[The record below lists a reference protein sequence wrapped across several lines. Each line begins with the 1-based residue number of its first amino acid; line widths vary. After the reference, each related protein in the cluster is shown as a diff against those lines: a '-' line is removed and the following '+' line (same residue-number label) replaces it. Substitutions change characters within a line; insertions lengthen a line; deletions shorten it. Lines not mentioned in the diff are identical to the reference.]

1 MIHPLRSYIKRA
13 IIFVPVFILL
23 YNNGSNFYGLS
34 PVLYSNPF
42 AEISG
47 GEEWIKESPIQFF
60 IGYFI
65 NIVVKDTSITHWIM
79 IFIGFVY
86 LYTSLFLFDKY
97 CFNGKNI
104 SKILFFTPF
113 FLILFT
119 WIGKPDTIT
128 IGSLF
133 YLIVFNGN
141 IILGFIFTLILIFS
155 HPQVA
160 FIYFV
165 LIKYLNLYKFKIRHF
180 MLVVAGYAIYLFY
193 LSQQGDFQGRYDV
206 ISNELDRAFKTIFTN
221 TLGGLISLFM
231 WLWIIIFLSG
241 IIKNK
246 KFQLSFLLIF
256 SVSFFTIDHTRIFT
270 LLAVPLIIY
279 MSKDQNFLKTFED
292 ILDKKIM
299 YFLGIFQIQKRAD
312 GRIVDGINY
321 YENQYLNELI
331 NLFLRLV
338 EKI

>member
-1 MIHPLRSYIKRA
+1 MSYTIRSYIKKA
-13 IIFVPVFILL
+13 IFFIPIFILL
-23 YNNGSNFYGLS
+23 YNNGSNFYGYS

-47 GEEWIKESPIQFF
+47 EQWIKESPIQFF

-65 NIVVKDTSITHWIM
+65 NLATKNTLTTHWII

-86 LYTSLFLFDKY
+86 LYTSMFLFDRH

-119 WIGKPDTIT
+119 WIGKPDTLT
-128 IGSLF
+128 VGSLF
-133 YLIVFNGN
+133 FLIVFNGN

-155 HPQVA
+155 HPQIA

-165 LIKYLNLYKFKIRHF
+165 LIKYLNLYKFKVEHF
-180 MLVVAGYAIYLFY
+180 ITMTMGYVIYFFY
-193 LSQQGDFQGRYDV
+193 ISQLGDFQGRYNVVSD
-206 ISNELDRAFKTIFTN
+206 ELNRVFKTIFTN

-246 KFQLSFLLIF
+246 KFQSAFLLIF
-256 SVSFFTIDHTRIFT
+256 LVSFFTLDHTRIFT

-279 MSKDQNFLKTFED
+279 LSNDKNFLETFENV
-292 ILDKKIM
+292 LDKKAM
-299 YFLGIFQIQKRAD
+299 YFLGFFQIQKRAD

-321 YENQYLNELI
+321 YENQYFNELI
-331 NLFLRLV
+331 SLFLRLV
-338 EKI
+338 DRI